1 MKLVYT
7 IYEACKEGLVT
18 EHEYDIGQFRPYCQ
32 AMIVHPEGRLNLQDD
47 GEELSSL
54 KSNFAEYRLFEVKM
68 NDDKIRYFYI
78 LKDFIENLNNAQ
90 VCRFLDKYG
99 YLNKDWRYG
108 VGAMIC

>member
-1 MKLVYT
+1 MKLLYT

-18 EHEYDIGQFRPYCQ
+18 EHEYVTGQFRPYSQ
-32 AMIVHPEGRLNLQDD
+32 VMLVHPEGRLKLSDD
-47 GEELSSL
+47 LTDESSI
-54 KSNFAEYRLFEVKM
+54 KTTFVEYRLFEVKM

>member
-1 MKLVYT
+1 MKLLYT

-32 AMIVHPEGRLNLQDD
+32 AMIVHPEGRLNLQND
-47 GEELSSL
+47 GEERSSL
-54 KSNFAEYRLFEVKM
+54 KAYFAEYMLFEVKM
-68 NDDKIRYFYI
+68 TDGKERQFYI